1 MMHFCKFASKTL
13 FFLTALAVIA
23 TSGNAAIFK
32 ADPGYPDTLKIDS
45 VRALVSAGNVRVPVN
60 FFNDEQLGAV
70 EVTIRNTSSF
80 LVLDSASF
88 SGSRLSY
95 LNYKGSRVY
104 GNVIVMYALV
114 TSESM
119 IGAGGGLLATVYL
132 HTVGTVTPQIIPL
145 DTATIIDTNYIEHST
160 SFSDAAL
167 EQIRPIVKNG
177 FINFQNTCCVG
188 TRGNVDGSAD
198 GVIDIADVVYLVDY
212 LMGTPGAQPPPCPE
226 AANIDAS
233 PDGIVDIADLA
244 TFVDY
249 LFLGQGTLPPC
260 PAAAEQTTFK
270 LIQKK

>member
-1 MMHFCKFASKTL
+1 MTCVCKSASKTL
-13 FFLTALAVIA
+13 FLLIAFALIA
-23 TSGNAAIFK
+23 ISGNAATFK

-45 VRALVSAGNVRVPVN
+45 VRALVSAGTVRVPVN

-70 EVTIRNTSSF
+70 EVTIRNTSS
-80 LVLDSASF
+80 VVVIDSASF
-88 SGSRLSY
+88 TGSRLSY
-95 LNYKGSRVY
+95 LTYKGYRVY
-104 GNVIVMYALV
+104 GNTIVMFALV

-145 DTATIIDTNYIEHST
+145 DTTTIIDTNYIEHST

-198 GVIDIADVVYLVDY
+198 GVIDISDLTYLIDY
-212 LMGTPGAQPPPCPE
+212 LMGTPGVLPPPCPE

-233 PDGIVDIADLA
+233 PDGVVDISDMAA
-244 TFVDY
+244 FIDY
-249 LFLGQGTLPPC
+249 LLMATGTLPPC
-260 PAAAEQTTFK
+260 PAATEQVTFK
-270 LIQKK
+270 QIPKK